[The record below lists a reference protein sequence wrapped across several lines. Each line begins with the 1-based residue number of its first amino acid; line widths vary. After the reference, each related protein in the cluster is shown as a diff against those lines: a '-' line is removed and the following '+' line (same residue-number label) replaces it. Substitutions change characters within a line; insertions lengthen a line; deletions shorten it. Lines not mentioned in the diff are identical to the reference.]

1 MGEIHTW
8 WFLVIAIFL
17 AISVG
22 RLGTVL
28 RERFEQRNT
37 EQRKFKT
44 NKLS

>member
-1 MGEIHTW
+1 MGEIQTW

-17 AISVG
+17 AIFVG

-28 RERFEQRNT
+28 RERI
-37 EQRKFKT
+37 EQRKFQKLKT